1 MLTRKVLLCS
11 LLPAFAL
18 GLFAAAS
25 ACETNEVV
33 SNNVA
38 DSATGASDVARGVD
52 VDSPDASRG
61 QVTVQVL
68 AINDFHGNLEP
79 PSGSGGVVVAK
90 LADGILDGGLPDSGI
105 VANLEAGTASIP
117 AGGAAYLATL
127 VKSLRAKNPY
137 TVMVSAGDLTGA
149 SPLIS
154 NVFFD
159 EPSVLVMNAMGLDY
173 EGVGNHDFDRGLTE
187 LLRLAKGGPSPL
199 DGGGVFPGARFQ
211 YLAANVNT
219 AANRTIFPAYDIKE
233 FGGAKV
239 GIIGMT
245 LEGTP
250 SVTVASAISGLTF
263 KNEVATAN
271 GLVQELRAK
280 GADAIVVVLH
290 QGGFQDPS
298 GTYDTCSG
306 LTGELSPILF
316 GTDAGGA
323 NLSTEVDVLVSAHTH
338 QPYNCEISRPG
349 ASPLLLTSAASFGRL
364 VTKIDLVVDT
374 ASKKVVRKTATNI
387 VVTRNVTPDP
397 EVASIVA
404 DYKARS
410 AALAARTIGYLAG
423 PLVANA
429 KTLGSASCE
438 TTMGDVIADAQ
449 LAATKAVGAVAAFMN
464 PGGIRGDLVPQADR
478 SVSYGMAFGIQP
490 FANLLVTM
498 DVSGDDILTLLKGQ
512 FASSSPRILQVSS
525 NVQYTYVYDRATQK
539 VVISNVRLGG
549 QSLVA
554 TQTYR
559 ITVNSFLAGG
569 GDNFAVLKSGTNRI
583 TGAVDLDALVEYFQQ
598 ASGPTTALP
607 VPLLTRISGN
617 ACQ

>member
-1 MLTRKVLLCS
+1 MFTRKLLVCS
-11 LLPAFAL
+11 FLPALAL
-18 GLFAAAS
+18 GLFSLAA
-25 ACETNEVV
+25 ACETNDVV
-33 SNNVA
+33 LRDAA
-38 DSATGASDVARGVD
+38 DSDPGASDVARGVD
-52 VDSPDASRG
+52 VEAPDASRG

-90 LADGILDGGLPDSGI
+90 LSDGILDGGTPDSGI
-105 VANLEAGTASIP
+105 VTNVEAGTANIP
-117 AGGAAYLATL
+117 AGGAAYLSTL

-154 NVFFD
+154 NVFLD

-187 LLRLAKGGPSPL
+187 LLRLAKGGPSPI
-199 DGGGVFPGARFQ
+199 DGGGAFPGARFQ

-233 FGGAKV
+233 FGGAKI

-250 SVTVASAISGLTF
+250 NVTVASAISGLTF

-280 GADAIVVVLH
+280 GADAVVVVLH

-298 GTYDTCSG
+298 GTYDSCSG

-316 GTDAGGA
+316 GTDAGAG
-323 NLSTEVDVLVSAHTH
+323 NLSNDVDVLVSAHTH
-338 QPYNCEISRPG
+338 QPYNCEIPRPG

-364 VTKIDLVVDT
+364 VTKIELVIDT
-374 ASKKVVRKTATNI
+374 ASKKVVRKNANNL
-387 VVTRNVTPDP
+387 VVTRDVAPDP

-410 AALAARTIGYLAG
+410 AALASRTIGYLAG
-423 PLVANA
+423 PLIANA

-449 LAATKAVGAVAAFMN
+449 LAATKSVGAVAAFMN
-464 PGGIRGDLVPQADR
+464 PGGIRGDLVPQPDR
-478 SVSYGMAFGIQP
+478 TISYGMAFGIQP

-498 DVSGDDILTLLKGQ
+498 DVTGEDILTLLKGQ
-512 FASSSPRILQVSS
+512 FASSSPRVLQVSS
-525 NVQYTYVYDRATQK
+525 SVQYTYTYDRVAQK
-539 VVISNVRLGG
+539 SAITNVRIQG
-549 QSLVA
+549 QPLV
-554 TQTYR
+554 TSQTYR

-569 GDNFAVLKSGTNRI
+569 GDGFAVLKAGTNRI
-583 TGAVDLDALVEYFQQ
+583 TGAVDLDALVDYFQLT
-598 ASGPTTALP
+598 SGVATPLAVPAL
-607 VPLLTRISGN
+607 VRITGN